1 LTLFRPSLRGRP
13 FFKVEDGR
21 GCVAQVEVEVEVEVE
36 GEGEDE
42 DEDEDEVGD
51 EEGVKLVRSK
61 EQTMSGLPHSAP
73 HFKRFLNS
81 AFSTGRLFIIMDQII
96 SSMMLS

>member
-21 GCVAQVEVEVEVEVE
+21 GCVAQVEVEVEGE
-36 GEGEDE
+36 GEDEDE

-81 AFSTGRLFIIMDQII
+81 AFSTGRLFIIMDQIM
-96 SSMMLS
+96 SSAMLS

>member
-21 GCVAQVEVEVEVEVE
+21 GCVAQVEVEVED
-36 GEGEDE
+36 EDE

-96 SSMMLS
+96 SSMRLS

>member
-21 GCVAQVEVEVEVEVE
+21 GCAAQV
-36 GEGEDE
+36 EGEDE
-42 DEDEDEVGD
+42 DEDEVEGEGKDEDEVGD

-61 EQTMSGLPHSAP
+61 EQTMSGLPHSTP

>member
-1 LTLFRPSLRGRP
+1 MTLFRPSLRGRP

-21 GCVAQVEVEVEVEVE
+21 GCVAQVEVEVE
-36 GEGEDE
+36 GEGE

-96 SSMMLS
+96 SSMRLS

>member
-21 GCVAQVEVEVEVEVE
+21 GCVAQVEVEVEGE
-36 GEGEDE
+36 GEDEDE

-96 SSMMLS
+96 SSMRLS

>member
-21 GCVAQVEVEVEVEVE
+21 GCAAQVEVEVED
-36 GEGEDE
+36 EDE

>member
-21 GCVAQVEVEVEVEVE
+21 GCAAQVEVEVE
-36 GEGEDE
+36 GEGK
-42 DEDEDEVGD
+42 DEDEVED

-73 HFKRFLNS
+73 HFKRFLIS
-81 AFSTGRLFIIMDQII
+81 TFRTGRHLITMDQII
-96 SSMMLS
+96 SSAMLS

>member
-1 LTLFRPSLRGRP
+1 LE
-13 FFKVEDGR
+13 VEDER
-21 GCVAQVEVEVEVEVE
+21 GCAAQGEDEVEVA
-36 GEGEDE
+36 DE
-42 DEDEDEVGD
+42 K
-51 EEGVKLVRSK
+51 GVKLVWSK
-61 EQTMSGLPHSAP
+61 EETMSGLPHSAP